1 MFRELAGGEWKPG
14 DEAEV
19 LPGAIFQ
26 HVLGIS
32 IDQVVSILHRND
44 RRDAPDR
51 FDLLYADF
59 RQSDMA
65 DLAIALKIDQRTDLI
80 FHRYLRIAVGSR
92 PWSQSRDRRDMDEA
106 PRRLGAR

>member
-14 DEAEV
+14 DEAE
-19 LPGAIFQ
+19 LFPGAIIQ

-32 IDQVVSILHRND
+32 IDQIISILHRND

-59 RQSDMA
+59 RQPDMA

-80 FHRYLRIAVGSR
+80 FHRYLRIDPVQLQQIDSLET
-92 PWSQSRDRRDMDEA
+92 QSKETA
-106 PRRLGAR
+106 L